1 MEMKFGRKFLLSFAQ
16 LSMLDMLEISHVF
29 TFGTLYSRYGH
40 QNEIWNLLKTSL
52 QEWKLPETESEKQ
65 LTDEAAQDGAN
76 AQVCRSN

>member
-1 MEMKFGRKFLLSFAQ
+1 
-16 LSMLDMLEISHVF
+16 MLEISRVF
-29 TFGTLYSRYGH
+29 TFVTFYSRYGH

-76 AQVCRSN
+76 AQVCRRN